1 MIEIFFQPSNLIP
14 TILFLVIV
22 AFWLT
27 VVIGAL
33 DLDIFDFDL
42 DIDTDVDTD
51 AEVDS
56 SNVFGLN
63 KILTFFNLGKIPFM
77 VFLTFLIIPWWFGT
91 ILLNN
96 ILGINNF
103 FFGLLTLIAL
113 LIPSLFIAKILTTPF
128 VKIFA
133 ALDKGNIQRDILGT
147 IGTVRYTS
155 SPEKTGQGEFQ
166 LDDAFLTLNIRT
178 KKGTV
183 NRGDSV
189 MIISDKN
196 KDEYYLVEQQIII

>member
-1 MIEIFFQPSNLIP
+1 MIEIFFLPSNLIP

-22 AFWLT
+22 LYWIT
-27 VVIGAL
+27 VLLGAL
-33 DLDIFDFDL
+33 DFDVFDFDL

-51 AEVDS
+51 MEMDS

-77 VFLTFLIIPWWFGT
+77 VFLTFLTIPWWFGT
-91 ILLNN
+91 ILVNN
-96 ILGINNF
+96 ILGIESF
-103 FFGLLTLIAL
+103 LLGLLILIAL
-113 LIPSLFIAKILTTPF
+113 LIPCLFVAKILTTPF

-133 ALDKGNIQRDILGT
+133 ALDKGNEQRDILGVV
-147 IGTVRYTS
+147 GTVRYTAS
-155 SPEKTGQGEFQ
+155 NEKTGQGEFQ

-178 KKGTV
+178 KKGMV

-196 KDEYYLVEQQIII
+196 KDEYYLVELKIII